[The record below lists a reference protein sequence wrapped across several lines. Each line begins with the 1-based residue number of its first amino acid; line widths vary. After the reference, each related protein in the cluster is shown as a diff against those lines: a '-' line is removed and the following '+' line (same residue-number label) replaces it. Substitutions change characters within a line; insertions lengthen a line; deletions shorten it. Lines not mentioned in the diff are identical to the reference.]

1 MSDAQPTDHHELTER
16 LRQLQSRFEEL
27 RRRL

>member
-1 MSDAQPTDHHELTER
+1 MSDVPLTDHHELVER
-16 LRQLQSRFEEL
+16 LRQLRERFEEL

>member
-1 MSDAQPTDHHELTER
+1 MTDARPTEHHGLVER
-16 LRQLQSRFEEL
+16 LRQLRSRFEEL